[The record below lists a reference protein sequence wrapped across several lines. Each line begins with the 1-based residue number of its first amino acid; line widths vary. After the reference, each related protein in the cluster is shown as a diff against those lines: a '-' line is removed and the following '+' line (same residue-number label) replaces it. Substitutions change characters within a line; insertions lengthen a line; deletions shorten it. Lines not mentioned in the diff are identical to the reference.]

1 MPCQVIS
8 HRRFHFLLAEVLEE
22 GNFFQAKIMVPMK
35 PVLENS
41 MIPWKKM
48 LVGIMSMDFFFT
60 VLRICALLGC

>member
-1 MPCQVIS
+1 
-8 HRRFHFLLAEVLEE
+8 
-22 GNFFQAKIMVPMK
+22 MK